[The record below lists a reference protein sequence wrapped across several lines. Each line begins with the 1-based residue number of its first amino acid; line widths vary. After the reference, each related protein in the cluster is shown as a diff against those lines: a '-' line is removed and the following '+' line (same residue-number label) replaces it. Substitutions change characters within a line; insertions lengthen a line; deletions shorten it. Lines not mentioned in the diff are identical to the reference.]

1 MSLLTCC
8 YANAHSHGSFLFLCR
23 SVCVKICIFTFP
35 VNSLVQT
42 ELIQSS
48 VEKQWDRLALKGR
61 EAEVTQSLES
71 LRESLLS
78 PVALRST
85 ELAHLKPMLA
95 SSSGNPFQSPLATLL
110 FPSYLTTAGCIP
122 VKSIPFRKPADIQV
136 QRIYCVKTAFLGASE
151 NV

>member
-1 MSLLTCC
+1 M
-8 YANAHSHGSFLFLCR
+8 
-23 SVCVKICIFTFP
+23 
-35 VNSLVQT
+35 
-42 ELIQSS
+42 
-48 VEKQWDRLALKGR
+48 LKGR
-61 EAEVTQSLES
+61 EEEVTQSLGS

-78 PVALRST
+78 PVALCST
-85 ELAHLKPMLA
+85 ELAHLKPTLA